1 MSGSCIRTEVD
12 ATFAAGRTAGRT
24 FEATDG
30 TIRSVAVSI
39 ISVSEDVP
47 EYPSNNPVVPVV
59 AIGEVPEIVVG
70 ASVFTSLLEDSLD
83 FVVHGSL

>member
-12 ATFAAGRTAGRT
+12 ATFTAGWT
-24 FEATDG
+24 AGWAFKATDG
-30 TIRSVAVSI
+30 TTRSVAVSV

-47 EYPSNNPVVPVV
+47 EYPSNDPVVPVV
-59 AIGEVPEIVVG
+59 AIGEVPEIIVR
-70 ASVFTSLLEDSLD
+70 ASMFTSLLEDPLD